1 MLHHFKSHIK
11 TNFSFL
17 EEKPFLIAVSGG
29 IDSVVLVH
37 LFYSLGFDFSI
48 AHCNFKLRS
57 TASDLDEKFV
67 KTLGEQ
73 LKIKVFVKQFDTF
86 QYATSNNLSIQ
97 LAARELR
104 YNWFHSLLET
114 EQLNYILT
122 AHHADDNLETFL
134 INLTRSSGLD
144 GLIGIPKKQGNLVR
158 PLLPFSREEIE
169 NYAKEQAIN
178 WREDESNAELKYL
191 RNRIR
196 HKIIPELK
204 DIAPNILKSF
214 EKVSQNLSESKVII
228 DDRIEEISEKLL
240 EKDEDLI
247 KINVEKVLK
256 LSNPKAYLFQ
266 LLNKYNF
273 SEWDNVN
280 DLLNSQSGKLVS
292 SKTHEILRD
301 RDYLLISERNKNEVE
316 EIKIEVGLG
325 TTKIDQNTEIKI
337 EKYNKNQLLDK
348 KSILVNKNL
357 VTFPMIIRKWEV
369 GDFFY
374 PSGMKGKKK
383 VSKFFKDEK
392 FSKFQ
397 KEKTWLLCTKENKI
411 IWIVNKRQ
419 DRRFAASTSTKDVL
433 KISI

>member
-17 EEKPFLIAVSGG
+17 EEEPFLIAVSGG

-37 LFYSLGFDFSI
+37 LFHSLGFSFSI

-73 LKIKVFVKQFDTF
+73 LKIKVFVKEFDTS

-104 YNWFHSLLET
+104 YNWFHSLLEI

-169 NYAKEQAIN
+169 NYAKEQGIN

-228 DDRIEEISEKLL
+228 DDRIEEISEKLF

-266 LLNKYNF
+266 LLKDYNF

-301 RDYLLISERNKNEVE
+301 RDYLLISEKNKDKVE
-316 EIKIEVGLG
+316 EIRIKVGLG
-325 TTKIDQNTEIKI
+325 TTKIDENTEIKI

-411 IWIVNKRQ
+411 IWIVGKRQ
-419 DRRFAASTSTKDVL
+419 DRRFTTSTSTKDVL

>member
-17 EEKPFLIAVSGG
+17 EEEPFLIAVSGG

-37 LFYSLGFDFSI
+37 LFHSLGFSFSI

-57 TASDLDEKFV
+57 TASDLDENFV

-73 LKIKVFVKQFDTF
+73 LKIKVFVKEFDTS

-104 YNWFHSLLET
+104 YNWFHSLLEI

-169 NYAKEQAIN
+169 NYAKERGIN

-266 LLNKYNF
+266 LLKNYNF

-301 RDYLLISERNKNEVE
+301 RDYLLISEKNKDKVE
-316 EIKIEVGLG
+316 EIRIKVGLG
-325 TTKIDQNTEIKI
+325 TTKIDENTEIKI

-383 VSKFFKDEK
+383 VSKFFKDKK

-411 IWIVNKRQ
+411 IWIVGKRQ
-419 DRRFAASTSTKDVL
+419 DRRFTASTSTKDVL

>member
-37 LFYSLGFDFSI
+37 LFHSLGLNFSI

-73 LKIKVFVKQFDTF
+73 LKIKVFVKQFDTS

-104 YNWFHSLLET
+104 YNWFHSLLES
-114 EQLNYILT
+114 EQLDYILT

-169 NYAKEQAIN
+169 NYAKERGIN

-228 DDRIEEISEKLL
+228 DDRIEEISKKLL
-240 EKDEDLI
+240 EKDENLI

-266 LLNKYNF
+266 LLKNYNF

-301 RDYLLISERNKNEVE
+301 RDYLLISEKNKDKVE
-316 EIKIEVGLG
+316 EIRIEVGLG
-325 TTKIDQNTEIKI
+325 TTKIDENTEIKI

-419 DRRFAASTSTKDVL
+419 DRRFTASTSTKDVL